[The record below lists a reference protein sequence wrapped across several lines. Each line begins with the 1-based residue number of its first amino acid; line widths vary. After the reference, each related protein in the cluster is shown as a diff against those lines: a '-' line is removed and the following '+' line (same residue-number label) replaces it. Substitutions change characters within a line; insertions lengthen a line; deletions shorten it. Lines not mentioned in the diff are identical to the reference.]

1 MERKVGFEVCCGV
14 FDLRSG
20 IVDPRRVTKFELS
33 CPQMA
38 ILQVFLDGFGCGA
51 LCSLPN
57 SSFPAILFLF
67 IGVTRLG
74 GVTFEDPPTLMQTS
88 KCSKTTKNTSR
99 RCISAPRNTNLE
111 TSLARV
117 ALLLLSAVGSD
128 LASRR
133 LAAR

>member
-1 MERKVGFEVCCGV
+1 
-14 FDLRSG
+14 
-20 IVDPRRVTKFELS
+20 
-33 CPQMA
+33 
-38 ILQVFLDGFGCGA
+38 
-51 LCSLPN
+51 
-57 SSFPAILFLF
+57 
-67 IGVTRLG
+67 
-74 GVTFEDPPTLMQTS
+74 LMQTS

-99 RCISAPRNTNLE
+99 RCISVSRNTNLE